1 MDSNS
6 DPQTDSATHARHSHE
21 VADAPQTAPAWVASL
36 NLQPPSQPSNTIA
49 QATEQLGLQIEQD
62 VLGAIEKYCQSLWGW
77 NEKINLTRHT
87 DYDTFVRRDLL
98 DSYALAHQLGD
109 DEEVLDIGT
118 GGGVPGVL
126 VAILRPDVQVSVCD
140 SVAKKAK
147 AVAAIVKEV
156 GMNIPV
162 HAIRAQLVLEDLRF
176 TSLVSR
182 AAGSV
187 RQLLTWLEEHWLSFD
202 RLLAIKGPRWVSE
215 RADARH
221 RGLMHQIDLRKV
233 ISYPMPGTDSESVIL
248 EMKRTR
254 N

>member
-1 MDSNS
+1 MVSNS
-6 DPQTDSATHARHSHE
+6 DPQNAPGDHDRTIDAAESA
-21 VADAPQTAPAWVASL
+21 APTPDWVNAL
-36 NLQPPSQPSNTIA
+36 NLQSPSEPSGTITE
-49 QATEQLGLQIEQD
+49 ATERLGLQID
-62 VLGAIEKYCQSLWGW
+62 ASVLNSIDRYCRSLWRW
-77 NEKINLTRHT
+77 NEKLNLTRHT

-98 DSYALAHQLGD
+98 DSYALALQLGD

-147 AVAAIVKEV
+147 AVAAIVKEAELNV
-156 GMNIPV
+156 PV

-176 TSLVSR
+176 SSLISR

-187 RQLLTWLEEHWLSFD
+187 RQLLTWLEDHWLSFD
-202 RLLAIKGPRWVSE
+202 RLLAIKGPRWVTE

-233 ISYPMPGTDSESVIL
+233 VSYPMPGTESESVIL
-248 EMKRTR
+248 EMKRSR
-254 N
+254 S